1 MNIRKLALAAA
12 LALLPLLTQAHTHL
26 ENSMPKANSSGAAPE
41 HIMLEFNETTQLTAL
56 TLQKEGAGDAQ
67 KVGPLPDKP
76 EKMIHV
82 AAPKL
87 EPELEEE
94 LELELL
100 EPGLELEL
108 ELLELLEIGLDE
120 LELDDELVLD
130 DELELDGQSP
140 E

>member
-12 LALLPLLTQAHTHL
+12 LASLPLLTQAHTHL
-26 ENSMPKANSSGAAPE
+26 ENSMPKANSSGASPE

-87 EPELEEE
+87 EPGAYVLTWRA
-94 LELELL
+94 L
-100 EPGLELEL
+100 G
-108 ELLELLEIGLDE
+108 
-120 LELDDELVLD
+120 DDKHVMS
-130 DELELDGQSP
+130 GTVRFTVVQ
-140 E
+140 